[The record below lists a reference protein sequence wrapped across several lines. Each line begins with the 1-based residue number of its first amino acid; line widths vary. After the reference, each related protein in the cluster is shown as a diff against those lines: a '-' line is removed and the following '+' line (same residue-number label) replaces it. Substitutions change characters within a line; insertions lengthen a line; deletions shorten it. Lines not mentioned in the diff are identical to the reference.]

1 VSVETLL
8 LRFPATPASGLRTC
22 RIAHNRSQ
30 FQRRARFAAP
40 VAGGEFLDVAVA
52 AALV

>member
-8 LRFPATPASGLRTC
+8 LRFPATPASGLRTY
-22 RIAHNRSQ
+22 RIAHNLSQ

-40 VAGGEFLDVAVA
+40 DAGCEFLDVAIA
-52 AALV
+52 TALV